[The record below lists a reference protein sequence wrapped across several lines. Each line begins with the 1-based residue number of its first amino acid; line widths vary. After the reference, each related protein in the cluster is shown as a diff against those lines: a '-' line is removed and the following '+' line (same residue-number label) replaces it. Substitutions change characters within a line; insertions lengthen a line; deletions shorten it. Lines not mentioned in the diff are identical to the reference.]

1 MENTPEAPNS
11 IIINRETGAAKRLGQ
26 KAPVTHRLQKL
37 IDQTVSNGYVIIP
50 NAFTD
55 AEVEEAKT
63 ELQRLA
69 SSPEAGPAVSG
80 GRNKFE
86 GLRTNRIYALLNKS
100 RVFDKFALH
109 PDVIGLNEY
118 FLDQGFLLNA
128 FHSINIQ
135 PGEAPQTIH
144 HDDGFITIPRP
155 HRPFGTAIMVA
166 LDSYTKTN
174 GATVVVPK
182 SHTWDSSRVPTPDEA
197 EPVIM
202 EKGSVVYFLGTLWH
216 GGGKNVSDKERRA
229 LTVQY
234 CQPWVRPLEN
244 QILAVDWEKLNEIP
258 PRLVDMLGYQVGAPF
273 VGYVDGISPRRAVE
287 RKMREKHAVDGYNTK
302 L

>member
-1 MENTPEAPNS
+1 MERKPEAPNS
-11 IIINRETGAAKRLGQ
+11 IIINRETGAAKRLGE
-26 KAPVTHRLQKL
+26 KAPVTPHLQTL
-37 IDQTVSNGYVIIP
+37 IDETVSNGYVIIP

-55 AEVEEAKT
+55 AEVEEAKA
-63 ELQRLA
+63 ELRRLA
-69 SSPEAGPAVSG
+69 ASPEAGPAVSG

-109 PDVIGLNEY
+109 PDILGLNEH

-135 PGEAPQTIH
+135 PGEEPQTIH

-166 LDSYTKTN
+166 LDSYTNTN

-182 SHTWDSSRVPTPDEA
+182 SQTWDSSRIPTPDEA

-216 GGGKNVSDKERRA
+216 GGGKNVSEKERRA

-244 QILAVDWEKLNEIP
+244 QILAVDWDKLNEIP

-287 RKMREKHAVDGYNTK
+287 RKMRAKRAVSGYDTK

>member
-1 MENTPEAPNS
+1 MERKPEAPNS
-11 IIINRETGAAKRLGQ
+11 IIINRETGAAKRLGERT
-26 KAPVTHRLQKL
+26 PVTPHLQKL
-37 IDQTVSNGYVIIP
+37 IDETVLNGYVIIP

-80 GRNKFE
+80 GRNRFE

-100 RVFDKFALH
+100 RVFDKFVLH
-109 PDVIGLNEY
+109 PDILGLNEY

-155 HRPFGTAIMVA
+155 HRPFGTAIMIA

-182 SHTWDSSRVPTPDEA
+182 SHTWDSNRVPTPEEA
-197 EPVIM
+197 QPVIM

-216 GGGKNVSDKERRA
+216 GGGKNVSEKERRA

-244 QILAVDWEKLNEIP
+244 QILAVDWEKLNDIP
-258 PRLVDMLGYQVGAPF
+258 PRLVYMLGYQVGAPF

-287 RKMREKHAVDGYNTK
+287 RKMRAKQAVNSYNTK

>member
-1 MENTPEAPNS
+1 MERKPEAPNS
-11 IIINRETGAAKRLGQ
+11 IIINRETGAAKRLGE
-26 KAPVTHRLQKL
+26 KAPVTRHLQKL
-37 IDQTVSNGYVIIP
+37 IDETVSNGYVIIP

-55 AEVEEAKT
+55 AEVDEANT
-63 ELQRLA
+63 ELRRLA

-80 GRNKFE
+80 GRNRFE

-109 PDVIGLNEY
+109 PDILGLNEH

-135 PGEAPQTIH
+135 PGEEPQTIH

-182 SHTWDSSRVPTPDEA
+182 SHTWDSSHVPTPEEA
-197 EPVIM
+197 QPVIM

-216 GGGKNVSDKERRA
+216 GGGKNVSEKERRA

-287 RKMREKHAVDGYNTK
+287 RKMRTKQMVDRYKTK

>member
-1 MENTPEAPNS
+1 MESKSEAPNS
-11 IIINRETGAAKRLGQ
+11 IIINRETGASRRLGE
-26 KAPVTHRLQKL
+26 KAPVTPHLQKL
-37 IDQTVSNGYVIIP
+37 IDETVLNGYVIIP

-55 AEVEEAKT
+55 AEIEEANT
-63 ELQRLA
+63 ELQSLA

-80 GRNKFE
+80 GRN
-86 GLRTNRIYALLNKS
+86 
-100 RVFDKFALH
+100 RVFDKFVLH
-109 PDVIGLNEY
+109 PDILGLNDY
-118 FLDQGFLLNA
+118 FLDQGYLLNA

-135 PGEAPQTIH
+135 PGEDPQTIH

-182 SHTWDSSRVPTPDEA
+182 SHTWDSSHIPTPEEA
-197 EPVIM
+197 QPVIM

-216 GGGKNVSDKERRA
+216 GGGKNVSEKERRA

-244 QILAVDWEKLNEIP
+244 QILAVDWEKLNDIP

-273 VGYVDGISPRRAVE
+273 VGYVDGVSPKRAVE
-287 RKMREKHAVDGYNTK
+287 RKMRAKQAVNTYNTK

>member
-1 MENTPEAPNS
+1 MERKPEPPNS
-11 IIINRETGAAKRLGQ
+11 IIINRETGAVKRLGE
-26 KAPVTHRLQKL
+26 KAPVTPHLQKL
-37 IDQTVSNGYVIIP
+37 IDETISNGYVIIP

-55 AEVEEAKT
+55 AEVEEANI
-63 ELQRLA
+63 ELRRLA
-69 SSPEAGPAVSG
+69 SSPEAGPAASG

-86 GLRTNRIYALLNKS
+86 GLRTTRIYALLNKS
-100 RVFDKFALH
+100 RVFDKFVLH
-109 PDVIGLNEY
+109 PDILGLTEY

-144 HDDGFITIPRP
+144 HDDGFITISRP
-155 HRPFGTAIMVA
+155 HRPFGAIY
-166 LDSYTKTN
+166 SYTNTN

-182 SHTWDSSRVPTPDEA
+182 SHTWDSSRAPTPDEA

-202 EKGSVVYFLGTLWH
+202 ENGSVVYFLGTLWH
-216 GGGKNVSDKERRA
+216 GGAKNVSDKERRA

-234 CQPWVRPLEN
+234 CQPWVRPLKN
-244 QILAVDWEKLNEIP
+244 QILAVDWEKLNDIP

-287 RKMREKHAVDGYNTK
+287 QKMREKQAVNRYNPK

>member
-1 MENTPEAPNS
+1 MERKPEAPNS
-11 IIINRETGAAKRLGQ
+11 IIINRETGAAKRLGE
-26 KAPVTHRLQKL
+26 KAPVTPHLQKL
-37 IDQTVSNGYVIIP
+37 IDETISNGYVITL

-55 AEVEEAKT
+55 AEVEEANT
-63 ELQRLA
+63 ELRRLA

-80 GRNKFE
+80 GRN
-86 GLRTNRIYALLNKS
+86 N
-100 RVFDKFALH
+100 
-109 PDVIGLNEY
+109 
-118 FLDQGFLLNA
+118 
-128 FHSINIQ
+128 INIQ

-155 HRPFGTAIMVA
+155 HRLFGTAIMVA
-166 LDSYTKTN
+166 LDSYTNTN

-182 SHTWDSSRVPTPDEA
+182 SHTWDSSHVPTPEDA
-197 EPVIM
+197 QPVIM

-216 GGGKNVSDKERRA
+216 GGGENVSENERRA
-229 LTVQY
+229 LTVQF

-258 PRLVDMLGYQVGAPF
+258 PRLVDMLGNQVGAPF

-287 RKMREKHAVDGYNTK
+287 RKMKAKQAADRYKTK

>member
-1 MENTPEAPNS
+1 MPEAPNS
-11 IIINRETGAAKRLGQ
+11 IINRETGAEKRLGH
-26 KAPVTHRLQKL
+26 KSATINPHLQKL
-37 IDQTVSNGYVIIP
+37 IDQTLLNGYVVIP
-50 NAFTD
+50 NAFTN
-55 AEVEEAKT
+55 AEVEEANT
-63 ELQRLA
+63 ELRRLA
-69 SSPEAGPAVSG
+69 SSPHAGPAVSG

-100 RVFDKFALH
+100 RVFDKFVLH
-109 PDVIGLNEY
+109 PDVLGLNEY

-182 SHTWDSSRVPTPDEA
+182 SHTWDSSHVPTPGEA

-202 EKGSVVYFLGTLWH
+202 ERGSLVYFLGTLWH
-216 GGGKNVSDKERRA
+216 GGGKNVSEKERRA

-244 QILAVDWEKLNEIP
+244 QILAVDWEKLDELP

-287 RKMREKHAVDGYNTK
+287 RKMRATEAGNGFTTK

>member
-1 MENTPEAPNS
+1 MPEAPNS
-11 IIINRETGAAKRLGQ
+11 IINRETGAEKRLGH
-26 KAPVTHRLQKL
+26 KSTTVNPHLQKL
-37 IDQTVSNGYVIIP
+37 IDQTLLNGYVVIP
-50 NAFTD
+50 NAFTN
-55 AEVEEAKT
+55 AEVEEANT
-63 ELQRLA
+63 ELRRLA
-69 SSPEAGPAVSG
+69 SSPHAGPAVSG

-100 RVFDKFALH
+100 RVFDKFVLH
-109 PDVIGLNEY
+109 PDVLGLNEY

-182 SHTWDSSRVPTPDEA
+182 SHTWDSSHVPTPGEA

-202 EKGSVVYFLGTLWH
+202 ERGSLVYFL
-216 GGGKNVSDKERRA
+216 A

-244 QILAVDWEKLNEIP
+244 QILAVDWEKLDELP
-258 PRLVDMLGYQVGAPF
+258 PRLVDMLGYQMQEP
-273 VGYVDGISPRRAVE
+273 GYGLEFDLLSI
-287 RKMREKHAVDGYNTK
+287 M
-302 L
+302 